1 MFFTILDEIVS
12 TGVKK
17 TVTESGNIRWEEKR
31 NGVKRSVD
39 SDCDKHVYVNL
50 PVFESIHGELEV
62 KFIGKAG
69 SVMLETAFDFRALFL
84 SQEFCAAN
92 S

>member
-1 MFFTILDEIVS
+1 MRLLAPVQE
-12 TGVKK
+12 
-17 TVTESGNIRWEEKR
+17 TVTESGNIRWKEKR
-31 NGVKRSVD
+31 NGIKRGVD
-39 SDCDKHVYVNL
+39 SDCDQHVHVNL
-50 PVFESIHGELEV
+50 PILESIHGELEV
-62 KFIGKAG
+62 EFIGKVG